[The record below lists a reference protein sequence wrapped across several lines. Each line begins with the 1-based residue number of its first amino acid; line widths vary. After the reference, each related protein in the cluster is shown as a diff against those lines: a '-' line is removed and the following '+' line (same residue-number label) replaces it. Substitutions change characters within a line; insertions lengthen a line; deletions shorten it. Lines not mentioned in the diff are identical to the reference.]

1 MRSTQSIYSLVLWP
15 TPPRERERDF
25 ASEVFRTVGRF
36 LPSSLNSTNDVN
48 FELIPVDDTGTA
60 QHTTNGRSG
69 ASGWVVGVWRIDAK
83 VACSVTPVVVLFAL
97 SLSLALTLAFWRS
110 IQVAS
115 KVVHVPWLWCCCSS
129 LLASVFV
136 SGWSGC
142 TSRTDG
148 SRRLFWLPTPADSSQ
163 SHGNGRERISLP
175 RLFFFFPR
183 LNRLEFMDS
192 CNVDCTG
199 CQHPGLSIVSS
210 SLVYWHG

>member
-15 TPPRERERDF
+15 TPPRERERLCERSF
-25 ASEVFRTVGRF
+25 QNGGEVSAVVSQFHERCQ
-36 LPSSLNSTNDVN
+36 LWIDSSRRYWYSTAHDKRAVRG
-48 FELIPVDDTGTA
+48 E
-60 QHTTNGRSG
+60 
-69 ASGWVVGVWRIDAK
+69 WVVGVWRIDAK

-97 SLSLALTLAFWRS
+97 SLSLVLTLAFWRS